1 MNRVILQSSIST
13 CGFWYCTFAVCLAG
27 PGRKGGWG
35 FGPWRGADAHRGGS
49 AGCFGGCL
57 LPYQRRDMCLC
68 RSVPCACAWKT
79 PGPSALFWLVLPHLD
94 GDALNL
100 ADGAASMRAHEI
112 AKVLFLE
119 HRDAECAHESHVLG
133 GTCKCPSCKSLP
145 GGNERWPSLRPVFV
159 SWSAPGVG
167 PWFGL
172 ATPAYPVHR
181 EACLWVHDCRTS
193 TTCIWCCGMT
203 MTFWGV
209 CVSLEFL
216 LL

>member
-1 MNRVILQSSIST
+1 MVRCVNRVILPSSIST
-13 CGFWYCTFAVCLAG
+13 CGFWYCTFAVFPVSL
-27 PGRKGGWG
+27 GRKGGWG
-35 FGPWRGADAHRGGS
+35 FGPWRGAEAHRG
-49 AGCFGGCL
+49 FGGL
-57 LPYQRRDMCLC
+57 VRWVLMMEVSSRDMCLC

-145 GGNERWPSLRPVFV
+145 GGNERWPSLRPGFV
-159 SWSAPGVG
+159 SLSALGWVRGSHWQRRPTLYIARPAFESTIVALQRRASGV
-167 PWFGL
+167 
-172 ATPAYPVHR
+172 V
-181 EACLWVHDCRTS
+181 E
-193 TTCIWCCGMT
+193 
-203 MTFWGV
+203 
-209 CVSLEFL
+209 
-216 LL
+216 